1 MIQNALTKAKY
12 GGRLSFTRRLPLV
25 APLISRTALKPIH
38 YAASKLNLPPR
49 TRTFSQSSFRTTSH
63 TSLNDEYDTIY
74 ALSTAPGRAAI
85 ATIRISGAGWWDI
98 YQALC
103 PHWPPPTPRKATLRD
118 LLDPSDT
125 KNVLDSAL
133 VLHFPAP
140 KTVTGEDILELHIH
154 GGHATVKAVLSAIGQ
169 CRSKHTIRYAEAGEF
184 TRRAFQN
191 DRLDLGQVEALSD
204 ALSAETEQ
212 QRRAAMRGN
221 SGKLGRIYEE
231 WRQLLLAA
239 RGELEALIDFSE
251 DQHFD
256 ESPAELMRNVTSQ
269 IGPIL
274 EAIRRHQKGSRCG
287 ELLKRGIRISLLGP
301 PNAGKSSLLNVI
313 VDRKASIVS
322 EEAGTTRDIV
332 EVSVDIGGYLC
343 VFADTAGLRSSSSI
357 GGVEQ
362 EGIRRA
368 KAKAKDSDLVIVL
381 ASVETSDSSNSSIY
395 QLASGHSGLST
406 FCDLESLKIAAE
418 AEQAIVV
425 LNKCDSTRD
434 LGTLLENTKTKMDNL
449 LPGRSP
455 PVVSISCRD
464 AEQSG
469 GLDPGNIGT
478 LLDILQTTFG
488 TMTNVGDDLDLL
500 GVSERQSQLLSTCTE
515 HLERFKDE
523 ALQGEECDIV
533 VAAEH
538 LRAVAAC
545 LARIT
550 GRGQAGDVE
559 EVLGVVFEKFCVGK

>member
-1 MIQNALTKAKY
+1 
-12 GGRLSFTRRLPLV
+12 
-25 APLISRTALKPIH
+25 
-38 YAASKLNLPPR
+38 
-49 TRTFSQSSFRTTSH
+49 
-63 TSLNDEYDTIY
+63 
-74 ALSTAPGRAAI
+74 
-85 ATIRISGAGWWDI
+85 
-98 YQALC
+98 
-103 PHWPPPTPRKATLRD
+103 
-118 LLDPSDT
+118 LDPSDT
-125 KNVLDSAL
+125 NNALDSAL

-313 VDRKASIVS
+313 VDREASIVS

-368 KAKAKDSDLVIVL
+368 KAKAKDSDLVRL
-381 ASVETSDSSNSSIY
+381 FPLSNRP
-395 QLASGHSGLST
+395 Q
-406 FCDLESLKIAAE
+406 
-418 AEQAIVV
+418 
-425 LNKCDSTRD
+425 
-434 LGTLLENTKTKMDNL
+434 
-449 LPGRSP
+449 
-455 PVVSISCRD
+455 
-464 AEQSG
+464 QSWSF
-469 GLDPGNIGT
+469 T
-478 LLDILQTTFG
+478 VLDI
-488 TMTNVGDDLDLL
+488 
-500 GVSERQSQLLSTCTE
+500 
-515 HLERFKDE
+515 
-523 ALQGEECDIV
+523 
-533 VAAEH
+533 
-538 LRAVAAC
+538 
-545 LARIT
+545 RIS
-550 GRGQAGDVE
+550 
-559 EVLGVVFEKFCVGK
+559 

>member
-1 MIQNALTKAKY
+1 MIQNAFTKAKY
-12 GGRLSFTRRLPLV
+12 GGRLSFTRRLPLCTS
-25 APLISRTALKPIH
+25 LSSRSALRPVRNAVFNLH
-38 YAASKLNLPPR
+38 LPPT
-49 TRTFSQSSFRTTSH
+49 TRPLSQGRFQTTGL
-63 TSLNDEYDTIY
+63 TSLDYEFDTIY

-85 ATIRISGAGWWDI
+85 AIIRISGLGWWDI

-103 PHWPPPTPRKATLRD
+103 PGQAPPKPRKATLRD
-118 LLDPSDT
+118 LYDPSDSS
-125 KNVLDSAL
+125 NILDSAL

-154 GGHATVKAVLSAIGQ
+154 GGHATVKAVLAAIAQSPSA
-169 CRSKHTIRYAEAGEF
+169 HTIRYAEAGEF

-212 QRRAAMRGN
+212 QRRAAIRGN

-256 ESPAELMRNVTSQ
+256 ESPAELMRNVTRQ
-269 IGPIL
+269 IGPIV
-274 EAIRRHQKGSRCG
+274 EAIRRHRAGSRCG

-313 VDRKASIVS
+313 VDREASIVS
-322 EEAGTTRDIV
+322 EEAGTTRDVV

-343 VFADTAGLRSSSSI
+343 VFADTAGLRSSEMI

-368 KAKAKDSDLVIVL
+368 KAKARDSDLIIVL
-381 ASVETSDSSNSSIY
+381 ASVEQSDSSNSSVY
-395 QLASGHSGLST
+395 QLASGPSGLST
-406 FCDLESLKIAAE
+406 FCDLQSLKLAAE
-418 AEQAIVV
+418 AEQEIVV
-425 LNKCDSTRD
+425 INKCDSTRD
-434 LGTLLENTKTKMDNL
+434 LGDLIVCTQSRLNDLF
-449 LPGRSP
+449 PGNSP
-455 PVVSISCRD
+455 PIVAISCRD
-464 AEQSG
+464 ADSSG
-469 GLDPGNIGT
+469 GGIRNLVDV
-478 LLDILQTTFG
+478 LQTTFG
-488 TMTNVGDDLDLL
+488 TMTSVVADDLDLL
-500 GVSERQSQLLSTCTE
+500 GVSERQSQLLSSCTN
-515 HLERFKDE
+515 HLESFKDE
-523 ALQGEECDIV
+523 ALQGDECDIV
-533 VAAEH
+533 IAAEH
-538 LRAVAAC
+538 LRAAATC

-550 GRGQAGDVE
+550 GRGEAGDVE

>member
-1 MIQNALTKAKY
+1 MIKNALSKTKY
-12 GGRLSFTRRLPLV
+12 GGRFSSTRKLPLCTS
-25 APLISRTALKPIH
+25 L
-38 YAASKLNLPPR
+38 ASKPALRPSRNAVFNLNLPSS
-49 TRTFSQSSFRTTSH
+49 TRILSQRRFQTSGL
-63 TSLNDEYDTIY
+63 TSLDYEYDTIY

-85 ATIRISGAGWWDI
+85 AIIRISGPGWWDI

-103 PHWPPPTPRKATLRD
+103 PNQTPPKLRKATLRD
-118 LLDPSDT
+118 LYDPSDT
-125 KNVLDSAL
+125 TNILDSAL

-140 KTVTGEDILELHIH
+140 RTVTGEDILELHVH
-154 GGHATVKAVLSAIGQ
+154 GGHATVKAVLAAIAQ
-169 CRSKHTIRYAEAGEF
+169 SPSKHTIRYAEAGEF

-212 QRRAAMRGN
+212 QRRAAIRGN
-221 SGKLGRIYEE
+221 SGKLGKIYEE

-256 ESPAELMRNVTSQ
+256 ESPAELMRNVTKQ
-269 IGPIL
+269 IGPIV
-274 EAIRRHQKGSRCG
+274 EAIRRHRAGSRCG
-287 ELLKRGIRISLLGP
+287 ELLKRGIRISLVGP

-313 VDRKASIVS
+313 VDREASIVS
-322 EEAGTTRDIV
+322 EEAGTTRDVV

-343 VFADTAGLRSSSSI
+343 VFADTAGLRSSSMI

-368 KAKAKDSDLVIVL
+368 KAKARDSDLVIVL
-381 ASVETSDSSNSSIY
+381 AAVEQSDSSNSTMY
-395 QLASGHSGLST
+395 QLASAQSGLST
-406 FCDLESLKIAAE
+406 FCDLESLKLAAE
-418 AEQAIVV
+418 AERAIVV
-425 LNKCDSTRD
+425 INKCDSTRD
-434 LGTLLENTKTKMDNL
+434 LGDLLDRTQHKLNDLFTSK
-449 LPGRSP
+449 P
-455 PVVSISCRD
+455 PPIVSISCRD
-464 AEQSG
+464 VESSG
-469 GLDPGNIGT
+469 GGIRNLV
-478 LLDILQTTFG
+478 DILQTTFG
-488 TMTNVGDDLDLL
+488 TMTRVAADDLDLL

-515 HLERFKDE
+515 HLERFNDE

-538 LRAVAAC
+538 LRAAATC

-550 GRGQAGDVE
+550 GRGEAGDVE